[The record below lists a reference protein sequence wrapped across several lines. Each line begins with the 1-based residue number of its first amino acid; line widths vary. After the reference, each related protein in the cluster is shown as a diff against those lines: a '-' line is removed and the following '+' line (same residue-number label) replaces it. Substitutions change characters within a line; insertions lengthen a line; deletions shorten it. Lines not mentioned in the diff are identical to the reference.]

1 MDATEPAAKALE
13 LGDASESASAG
24 EAVGSD
30 TESEAEVATMT
41 VMGEAGNIDIAESL
55 PNPDDA
61 ETAFAGRC
69 AHVHQL
75 ILFVDYNFSPHH
87 TVF

>member
-1 MDATEPAAKALE
+1 MDEGEPAAKQ
-13 LGDASESASAG
+13 LGSAEAAEKEGAESE
-24 EAVGSD
+24 
-30 TESEAEVATMT
+30 TESEAEVPTMT

-69 AHVHQL
+69 VARERSQ
-75 ILFVDYNFSPHH
+75 S
-87 TVF
+87 